1 MKLIKIPSS
10 LGSIKKNAGTEKA
23 PDLII
28 DGLKDFYCAENGKI
42 PEFSVEEVKV
52 SKNLSDVHEQIKK
65 HFEKIKEPFM
75 AIGGDHSTTYGIATA
90 LKPAMLIFDAHPDLM
105 QKFDPPTHENYL
117 RCLIENNIVPKENI
131 VLVGLRNWDK
141 EEYDYL
147 IENKIT
153 FFSMATIARDGI
165 IDACDDVMSAVKN
178 CSRLFI
184 SLDMDVLDPVFAPGT
199 GYQEPGG
206 LTSRELL
213 YFIERLK
220 NLKNII
226 GWDLVEVN
234 PDKDT
239 NNLTVKTAS
248 KILFEIIS

>member
-10 LGSIKKNAGTEKA
+10 LGGMNNSAGSEKA
-23 PDLII
+23 PDLIV
-28 DGLKDFYCAENGKI
+28 DGLKEFYCAENGRI
-42 PEFSVEEVKV
+42 PTYSIHEVKV
-52 SKNLSDVHEQIKK
+52 SKNLSEVHEQVKAF
-65 HFEKIKEPFM
+65 FEDVDSFFVS
-75 AIGGDHSTTYGIATA
+75 IGGDHSVTYGIASA
-90 LKPAMLIFDAHPDLM
+90 LKPALLIFDAHPDLM

-117 RCLIENNIVPKENI
+117 RCLIENGDVPKDRI

-147 IENKIT
+147 IKNKIN
-153 FFSMATIARDGI
+153 FFSIKTIAQDGVI
-165 IDACDDVMSAVKN
+165 EACNDVMGAVKDFK
-178 CSRLFI
+178 RLMI
-184 SLDMDVLDPVFAPGT
+184 SLDIDVLDPVFAPGT

-213 YFIERLK
+213 YFIHRLK

-234 PDKDT
+234 PPKDV

-248 KILFEIIS
+248 KIVFEIMS

>member
-10 LGSIKKNAGTEKA
+10 LGSLKKNTGTEKA
-23 PDLII
+23 PDLIV
-28 DGLKDFYCAENGKI
+28 DGLKEFYCAENGRI
-42 PEFSVEEVKV
+42 PTYAIHEVKV
-52 SKNLSDVHEQIKK
+52 SKNLSETHEAVQKF
-65 HFEKIKEPFM
+65 FETVDSYFV
-75 AIGGDHSTTYGIATA
+75 AIGGDHSTTYGIASA
-90 LKPAMLIFDAHPDLM
+90 LKPALLVFDAHPDLM

-117 RCLIENNIVPKENI
+117 RCLIENSFVDKSKI

-147 IENKIT
+147 IKNKIN
-153 FFSMATIARDGI
+153 FFSMKSIAEDEI
-165 IDACDDVMSAVKN
+165 IDACNDVMSAVKDFK
-178 CSRLFI
+178 RLMI
-184 SLDMDVLDPVFAPGT
+184 SLDIDVLDPAFAPGT

-206 LTSRELL
+206 LTSRELF
-213 YFIERLK
+213 YFIHRLK

-234 PDKDT
+234 PDKDI

-248 KILFEIIS
+248 KLIFEIIS